1 MMAILVGVG
10 LLAAFVLLVALIGWE
25 PRGAR
30 AARTHYRSPA
40 NRWTAPGDYAD
51 RQQLAEL
58 AARELD

>member
-25 PRGAR
+25 PRSAH
-30 AARTHYRSPA
+30 ATRTDTRSPVS
-40 NRWTAPGDYAD
+40 RWTGPGADTD
-51 RQQLAEL
+51 RQQIAEL